1 MSKFSKGDVVNIRG
15 TIMYDQGED
24 DDGVHVQVE
33 KYYSSVF
40 AKFDKVTLVH
50 RHFNVGDRVWLSE
63 DEVYG
68 YVRAV
73 NGDVAWI
80 QGDVVESYYLTRE
93 IKYLEAAPA
102 YQEAAE

>member
-1 MSKFSKGDVVNIRG
+1 MSKFSRGDVVNIRG
-15 TIMYDQGED
+15 TVMCDVD
-24 DDGVHVQVE
+24 DEADGVSVEIE
-33 KYYSSVF
+33 KYYPTTF
-40 AKFDKVTLVH
+40 AKLDKVTLVH
-50 RHFNVGDRVWLSE
+50 RHFAIGDRVWLSE

-93 IKYLEAAPA
+93 LKYLEAAPA